1 MSGAT
6 HATVVI
12 AGASLVGL
20 LVALELRSRAYD
32 VVVLER
38 RSQRPGGD
46 STPAPVPLTPT
57 EASALGEWLERHQVY
72 PPMHEVEP
80 TTNGVD
86 TDRLWQ
92 ALVTRVTAVG
102 ARIVWE
108 RRVLGVNVV
117 DGAVIAVRTDA
128 GETPADTVV
137 VAAGA
142 EAVGIT
148 PALGLQLPVI
158 PERSAWMRLDGLPGP
173 AGWLVRDASHETGRS
188 GVHLACLWRDGAGRG
203 IVGAYRCF
211 GADGDRRDALARSYL
226 VEVARTVAPVATVG
240 GALNWRLHAHTSADH
255 LPVVGGTPR
264 ATGVVL
270 ALPHGPFG
278 NARAVEV
285 ARRACD
291 AVLDRDGPRRHAWS
305 LDRFPQ
311 AATGG
316 RMEAAR

>member
-1 MSGAT
+1 MSGT
-6 HATVVI
+6 SQPTVVI

-38 RSQRPGGD
+38 RSQRPGRD
-46 STPAPVPLTPT
+46 SIPAPVPLAPT
-57 EASALGEWLERHQVY
+57 EKSALGEWLDRHQVY
-72 PPMHEVEP
+72 PSRHDGQP

-86 TDRLWQ
+86 TDRLWR

-108 RRVLGVNVV
+108 RRVLGVKVV
-117 DGAVIAVRTDA
+117 DGVVIAVRTDA
-128 GETPADTVV
+128 GETPADAVV

-158 PERSAWMRLDGLPGP
+158 PERSAWMRLDGVPGP
-173 AGWLVRDASHETGRS
+173 AGWLVRDGSDGTVRS
-188 GVHLACLWRDGAGRG
+188 GVHLACLWRDGAGSG

-226 VEVARTVAPVATVG
+226 VGVARSVAPGVTDG
-240 GALNWRLHAHTSADH
+240 GVLSWRLHAHTSADH

-278 NARAVEV
+278 NAQAVEV
-285 ARRACD
+285 ARRACH
-291 AVLDRDGPRRHAWS
+291 AVLDGDGPRRHAWS

-311 AATGG
+311 GATGG